1 MKLCRFR
8 PSEPGDGAAGMGIL
22 AGDRVEE
29 ARGDWAGPWERTG
42 RSWALDQVRL
52 LAPVEPSKI
61 VCVARNYR
69 KHAAELGNPVPKE
82 PLIFLKAP
90 SSVIGPGETIEMPT
104 ATGRVDFEG
113 ELAVVVG
120 RECRRLGDD
129 EAIEP
134 YLAGFTCLNDLTERE
149 IQKREGHFGRA
160 KSFDT
165 FCPMGPA
172 IETELDW
179 RAARVETLVN
189 GEKRQ
194 SGATTEMIF
203 ALDLL
208 VRWVSRIMTLVPGD
222 VIATGT
228 PEGIGALKAGDVVE
242 VSIEGIGRLSNPVA
256 VRRER

>member
-8 PSEPGDGAAGMGIL
+8 LSQSADAGVRTGIL
-22 AGDRVEE
+22 AADRVEE
-29 ARGDWAGPWERTG
+29 ATGEWPGPWSRTG
-42 RSWALDQVRL
+42 RSWPLGQVRL
-52 LAPVEPSKI
+52 LAPVVPSKI
-61 VCVARNYR
+61 ICVARNYQ

-90 SSVIGPGETIEMPT
+90 SSAIGPGDTIEMPSDS
-104 ATGRVDFEG
+104 ARVDYEG
-113 ELAVVVG
+113 ELAVVIG
-120 RECRRLGDD
+120 RECSRLGPDD
-129 EAIEP
+129 AIEP
-134 YLAGFTCLNDLTERE
+134 YLAGFTCLNDVTARD

-165 FCPMGPA
+165 FCPLGPV

-179 RAARVETLVN
+179 RRARVETFVN

-194 SGATTEMIF
+194 SGTTTEMIF
-203 ALDLL
+203 PLDEL

-222 VIATGT
+222 IIATGT
-228 PEGIGALKAGDVVE
+228 PEGIAALKAGDVVE

-256 VRRER
+256 TRRKR